1 MSQRHPWPLYH
12 AELRVE
18 PLELE
23 PEQRRHLGPRL
34 DLPEREL
41 IVPWPPNRPQQVPSR
56 LTNELDRIRDPS
68 TGKLE
73 LIPILARTDTSLV
86 LLTQHVSTDQM
97 LLPQG
102 PAPAHRRP
110 HGGTRV
116 DRDHHGGSPGAAEI
130 AGHVAQLLSPT
141 RRADIMAMPN
151 LVRRYTVADLA
162 TMPDDG
168 MRYELIG
175 GELIVSPAPSVHHQ
189 IVLRRL
195 ANVLAAYLEPLGLAD
210 TLFDGAA
217 DVSWDDENSVQP
229 DLLVIR
235 PEELSGTWT
244 TVRNLRLAVEVISP
258 SSRRRDRLDKRRLY
272 QEHRVE
278 TYWIVDLEAGLVE
291 QWRPDDTRPE
301 IISDSLRWRVDRD
314 TPEVSIDV
322 VRLFADLPA

>member
-1 MSQRHPWPLYH
+1 MD
-12 AELRVE
+12 E
-18 PLELE
+18 
-23 PEQRRHLGPRL
+23 RR
-34 DLPEREL
+34 
-41 IVPWPPNRPQQVPSR
+41 
-56 LTNELDRIRDPS
+56 
-68 TGKLE
+68 
-73 LIPILARTDTSLV
+73 
-86 LLTQHVSTDQM
+86 
-97 LLPQG
+97 
-102 PAPAHRRP
+102 
-110 HGGTRV
+110 
-116 DRDHHGGSPGAAEI
+116 RDHESAAEI

-210 TLFDGAA
+210 TLFDVAA

-314 TPEVSIDV
+314 APEVSIDV